1 MGGDPRRHDGAV
13 RLGVQRPRRRLR
25 ERHVRN
31 DAAGRDARAVPRP
44 RVRHGGIRVGRRLRG
59 RRGDR
64 RRDRREREPVGRVAR
79 HRRLL
84 PRGRA
89 PRGGRHPTAR
99 PDRDATRG
107 GALAR
112 LNDVGHHRP
121 MAGMFGSSGKTSNP
135 LGVVGAVVGAIG
147 AGFSALL
154 WLYHFNPDSTI
165 LGSYSAQM
173 VHGGQLADQLGTL
186 AIVFGAIAV
195 VLGIIGGLGGR
206 GAGSTV
212 LSIILGIV
220 ALSYP
225 VLNALHLIERHV
237 PNPIGG

>member
-1 MGGDPRRHDGAV
+1 V
-13 RLGVQRPRRRLR
+13 
-25 ERHVRN
+25 
-31 DAAGRDARAVPRP
+31 AG
-44 RVRHGGIRVGRRLRG
+44 I
-59 RRGDR
+59 
-64 RRDRREREPVGRVAR
+64 
-79 HRRLL
+79 
-84 PRGRA
+84 
-89 PRGGRHPTAR
+89 
-99 PDRDATRG
+99 
-107 GALAR
+107 
-112 LNDVGHHRP
+112 
-121 MAGMFGSSGKTSNP
+121 FGSSGKTANP

-195 VLGIIGGLGGR
+195 VLGIVGGLGGR
-206 GAGSTV
+206 GAGSTI
-212 LSIILGIV
+212 LSIILGII

>member
-1 MGGDPRRHDGAV
+1 
-13 RLGVQRPRRRLR
+13 
-25 ERHVRN
+25 
-31 DAAGRDARAVPRP
+31 
-44 RVRHGGIRVGRRLRG
+44 
-59 RRGDR
+59 
-64 RRDRREREPVGRVAR
+64 
-79 HRRLL
+79 
-84 PRGRA
+84 
-89 PRGGRHPTAR
+89 
-99 PDRDATRG
+99 
-107 GALAR
+107 
-112 LNDVGHHRP
+112 
-121 MAGMFGSSGKTSNP
+121 MFGSSGRTSNP

-147 AGFSALL
+147 AGFSILR

-173 VHGGQLADQLGTL
+173 IHGGQLADQLGTL

-225 VLNALHLIERHV
+225 VLNALHVIERHV
-237 PNPIGG
+237 PNPVGG

>member
-1 MGGDPRRHDGAV
+1 
-13 RLGVQRPRRRLR
+13 
-25 ERHVRN
+25 
-31 DAAGRDARAVPRP
+31 
-44 RVRHGGIRVGRRLRG
+44 
-59 RRGDR
+59 
-64 RRDRREREPVGRVAR
+64 
-79 HRRLL
+79 
-84 PRGRA
+84 
-89 PRGGRHPTAR
+89 
-99 PDRDATRG
+99 
-107 GALAR
+107 
-112 LNDVGHHRP
+112 

-173 VHGGQLADQLGTL
+173 AHGGQLADQLGTL

-212 LSIILGIV
+212 LSMILGII